1 MALCRIN
8 ELFTLNPVSLQAMN
22 QRWFIIGLLGIT
34 SFVSLL
40 ISPGCANI
48 VPPQGGPRDT
58 IPPVLLKV
66 IPGDSSTRFNSK
78 KIDFYFDEYI
88 DVQDPQTQLLISPL
102 PTINP
107 TVDARLRDLSVRLKD
122 SLLPNTTYTIDFGK
136 AIKDFTEGNIAMD
149 IRYVFSTGNYID
161 SLEIYGK
168 VLLAETGKTDSTLI
182 AMLHTDPE
190 DSAVYKKKPAYIARL
205 DKEGRFSFKNLPN
218 QTFYLYALKDESGM
232 RRYNDKKQLFAFA
245 PKPVFSSLQKDS
257 LTLYAYVSD
266 PGTVSTLTIAAP
278 EATAKKTDTDK
289 RLKYQT
295 SIQNNQQDILLPFLF
310 QFENR
315 IKQLDSTGIRLY
327 RDSTYTVVDSV
338 HLSLDTA
345 GRQLTLTT
353 PWEEGQSYH
362 LILTKGAAEDSLG
375 KQWIKTDTLSFTT
388 KRKTDYGKLKIRL
401 RGLDMSQQPVLQFV
415 QSERVVKA
423 VRLTGPL
430 YEEALFYP
438 GEYQIRI
445 LLDKNDNGRWDTG
458 SFFGNRKQPEQVIPL
473 EKRVTVKP
481 NWLNEYELETG
492 SR

>member
-1 MALCRIN
+1 
-8 ELFTLNPVSLQAMN
+8 MN

-136 AIKDFTEGNIAMD
+136 AIKDFTEGNIAKD

-190 DSAVYKKKPAYIARL
+190 DSAVYKK
-205 DKEGRFSFKNLPN
+205 N
-218 QTFYLYALKDESGM
+218 Q
-232 RRYNDKKQLFAFA
+232 
-245 PKPVFSSLQKDS
+245 P
-257 LTLYAYVSD
+257 
-266 PGTVSTLTIAAP
+266 I
-278 EATAKKTDTDK
+278 
-289 RLKYQT
+289 
-295 SIQNNQQDILLPFLF
+295 
-310 QFENR
+310 
-315 IKQLDSTGIRLY
+315 
-327 RDSTYTVVDSV
+327 
-338 HLSLDTA
+338 
-345 GRQLTLTT
+345 
-353 PWEEGQSYH
+353 
-362 LILTKGAAEDSLG
+362 
-375 KQWIKTDTLSFTT
+375 
-388 KRKTDYGKLKIRL
+388 
-401 RGLDMSQQPVLQFV
+401 
-415 QSERVVKA
+415 
-423 VRLTGPL
+423 
-430 YEEALFYP
+430 
-438 GEYQIRI
+438 
-445 LLDKNDNGRWDTG
+445 
-458 SFFGNRKQPEQVIPL
+458 
-473 EKRVTVKP
+473 
-481 NWLNEYELETG
+481 
-492 SR
+492 

>member
-1 MALCRIN
+1 MKQHWFLVG
-8 ELFTLNPVSLQAMN
+8 LF
-22 QRWFIIGLLGIT
+22 GIT
-34 SFVSLL
+34 SIVCLL

-66 IPGDSSTRFNSK
+66 TPGDSSTRFVSK

-88 DVQDPQTQLLISPL
+88 DVQDPQTQLLVSPL
-102 PTINP
+102 PTTSP

-122 SLLPNTTYTIDFGK
+122 SLLPNTTYTIDFGN
-136 AIKDFTEGNIAMD
+136 AIKDFTEGNIAKG

-168 VLLAETGKTDSTLI
+168 VILAETGKTDSTLI

-190 DSAVYKKKPAYIARL
+190 DSAVFKKKPTYIARL
-205 DKEGRFSFKNLPN
+205 DKEGRFSFKNLPA

-245 PKPVFSSLQKDS
+245 AKPVFSSLQKDS
-257 LTLYAYVSD
+257 LTLYAYVAD
-266 PGTVSTLTIAAP
+266 PGAATSLTMAP
-278 EATAKKTDTDK
+278 PETAAKKTDTDK

-295 SIQNNQQDILLPFLF
+295 SIQNNQQDILLPFQF

-315 IKQLDSTGIRLY
+315 IKQFDSSGIRLY
-327 RDSTYTVVDSV
+327 KDSIYSPVDSFQ
-338 HLSLDTA
+338 LSLDTT

-353 PWEEGQSYH
+353 LWEEGQSYH
-362 LILTKGAAEDSLG
+362 LILSKGAAEDSLG
-375 KQWIKTDTLSFTT
+375 KQWTKTDTLSFTT

-401 RGLDMSQQPVLQFV
+401 RGLDIGQQPVLQFV

-423 VRLTGPL
+423 IRLTGPL

-445 LLDKNDNGRWDTG
+445 LLDKNENGRWDTG
-458 SFFGNRKQPEQVIPL
+458 SFFGDRRQPEQVIPL
-473 EKRVTVKP
+473 EKRITVKP